1 MRIDFEKGGL
11 VDSDRRYT
19 PEPAGFRLEGRKG
32 RLALQA
38 WAAFGTEFGPKAK
51 VARQRDEAAKELG
64 IKIDAKYIDIELP
77 GHGRRAAAA
86 EARALATQLNTG
98 GGYTVPEDFADEIE
112 NATVLFDPIRRL
124 APPAVVTKHGGP
136 MPWPMSND
144 STNAAV
150 IVVENVDPGP
160 LDVAYQMAVLN
171 SYKFHSKRI
180 LISNELLEDAPA
192 EMFAAHLAF
201 TLGARIGLGQN
212 ASFTTGNGAGAPL
225 GLVNAATQGAMAAS
239 PTGIGVNDLFNVM
252 HSVNAVYRLPA
263 MTPAWMMNDNVFRII
278 HSMQDGAGQRL
289 IQGGPELGQPWSL
302 LGFPVMPNL
311 AMSPTLASGVRSILF
326 GAFQKVKIRDV
337 RSLRLVRLA
346 ERYADADQVA
356 FLALRRSDMVLLDA
370 GEHPMC
376 YLQH

>member
-19 PEPAGFRLEGRKG
+19 PEPAGFRIKGEKG
-32 RLALQA
+32 RRALQA

-51 VARQRDEAAKELG
+51 VARAREEAAKELG
-64 IKIDAKYIDIELP
+64 IDISARHIDIELS
-77 GHGRRAAAA
+77 GRGRTLA
-86 EARALATQLNTG
+86 ESRALAINANTG
-98 GGYTVPEDFADEIE
+98 GEYTVPEDFADEIE

-150 IVVENVDPGP
+150 IVADNVDPGP
-160 LDVAYQMAVLN
+160 LDVAYQQAVLG
-171 SYKFHSKRI
+171 SYKFHSRRI
-180 LISNELLEDAPA
+180 MVSNELLEDAPA

-212 ASFTTGNGAGAPL
+212 LAFTTGNGTAQPL
-225 GLVNAATQGAMAAS
+225 GLVNAATQGAMAGS
-239 PTGIGVNDLFNVM
+239 PTGIVANDLLNLL
-252 HSVNAVYRLPA
+252 HSVNPVYRLPA
-263 MTPAWMMNDNVFRII
+263 MTPCFMCHDNVLLSI
-278 HSMQDGAGQRL
+278 HGMRDGSGQRL
-289 IQGGPELGQPWSL
+289 LQGGPELGQPWSL
-302 LGFPVMPNL
+302 FGFPVMPNL
-311 AMSPTLASGVRSILF
+311 ALSPTISSGVRSILF

-337 RSLRLVRLA
+337 RTVRLVRLA

-370 GEHPMC
+370 GEHPVC